1 MMNEKQ
7 KKNVSLR
14 LSKVEG
20 QIRGI
25 GKMVE
30 DNRYCIDILSQ
41 TRAVTAA
48 IRKIEDLIMEQHLN
62 TCVLN
67 SMRSGDKEDQ
77 KEKISE
83 IMDVLSKFRKNG

>member
-1 MMNEKQ
+1 MMNDKQ
-7 KKNVSLR
+7 KQDVALR
-14 LSKVEG
+14 FKKVEG

-25 GKMVE
+25 SKMVSK
-30 DNRYCIDILSQ
+30 DRYCIDVLSQ

-67 SMRSGDKEDQ
+67 SMKSEDKDDQ
-77 KEKISE
+77 KEKITE
-83 IMDVLSKFRKNG
+83 LMDVLSKFRKTG

>member
-1 MMNEKQ
+1 MMHEKQ
-7 KKNVSLR
+7 KKEVSLR

-25 GKMVE
+25 RKMIDE
-30 DNRYCIDILSQ
+30 DRYCIDVLSQ

-48 IRKIEDLIMEQHLN
+48 MRKIEDLIMEQHLN

-67 SMRSGDKEDQ
+67 SMKSGDKEDQ

>member
-7 KKNVSLR
+7 KNDVTLR

-25 GKMVE
+25 RKMIDE
-30 DNRYCIDILSQ
+30 DRYCIDILSQ

-48 IRKIEDLIMEQHLN
+48 MRKIEDLIMEQHLN

-67 SMRSGDKEDQ
+67 SMKSGDKEDQ